1 MQTPE
6 SAVTTWWATATPRSR
21 RRALDLAPAEA
32 VPGWLADE
40 LTRGGVALTMALF
53 TEGPRIT
60 RRYVQSPELRAHLA
74 AERSAVS
81 AA

>member
-1 MQTPE
+1 MT
-6 SAVTTWWATATPRSR
+6 AVQTWWSTATPRSR
-21 RRALDLAPAEA
+21 QRAVGLDPSEA

-40 LTRGGVALTMALF
+40 LTRAGVPLAMGLF
-53 TEGPRIT
+53 TEGARIA

-74 AERSAVS
+74 AERAAVP